1 MTTIAKRE
9 IDLSVRHA
17 ENSWYWQQIRDYSN
31 RETHRL
37 RANIRRNAYDHQSY
51 ANIERWSNERGW
63 VIISCH
69 PITDYPCAKVWSGRE
84 QLTDNDHEW
93 FIQSAECLFAIG
105 VKFIESDYSYTDI

>member
-1 MTTIAKRE
+1 MTTITKRE

-31 RETHRL
+31 KETHRL
-37 RANIRRNAYDHQSY
+37 RANIRRNHYDNQSY

-69 PITDYPCAKVWSGRE
+69 AITDYPCAKVWSGRE
-84 QLTDNDHEW
+84 QLTDRDHEW
-93 FIQSAECLFAIG
+93 FIQSAEYLFAIG